1 MLGFWELLQMLFA
14 SKPHDAVDVIIDFV
28 ILATNMKAE
37 PIEKI
42 NRRVPCREGY
52 FYAIVS
58 KIQRCFGG

>member
-1 MLGFWELLQMLFA
+1 MLFA
-14 SKPHDAVDVIIDFV
+14 SKPHDAIDVIIDFV
-28 ILATNMKAE
+28 ILATNMKAK